1 MINKVVPRK
10 LNQSSDSKIR
20 SKEDMIDALNVSIS
34 SDERNSEGNEGVIK
48 PVKSN
53 VNISGTAFDSDGS
66 KTVLGKLE
74 DTKND
79 VVYFFVHCT
88 DQNKSGVYA
97 YDPNNY
103 FTGHNPDEIIEL
115 FTNAEFNFDQTS
127 FVKGDVTYIQT
138 KREHDGVVYED
149 TPLLFFTDNIN
160 EPRKLNVLRAYYE
173 EFVQDY
179 VVGTNSIKD
188 FITACPKAP
197 SFPITFEFVADE
209 NLPYSEFR
217 NINGFQFAYQMI
229 YKDQNV
235 SAIST
240 ISEIAVPP
248 SYITHGASELPMPLN
263 QHNVCRLTIPIDD
276 MSFEVEK
283 VKILARRGNDGQFFE
298 IQEVD
303 TTPAGITLLGVPP
316 DAILDFLQ
324 NNNPLNLG
332 TNTELVFDFKND
344 TVNKIVS
351 SEDQSK
357 QFDTLPKRAEAQSI
371 VDNRLF
377 YGNYVEGFD
386 NVETDAT
393 ITPVSFE
400 RSLDFTD
407 YELKVLPATCASE
420 VFSDTAT
427 EEQLTGPVLT
437 KVNKNSAFVLDP
449 IDIPE
454 VGIQAGDKINFSFS
468 ITPNQNWHVYN
479 VEDDEDDGNILH
491 NTRQLGDRFNKPES
505 PESGSPFYVEELGAN
520 YDKFWQ
526 SSISDGGSADPE
538 DQFSVR
544 DTDGVSKNDSVD
556 FPITWKS
563 ADGTSRAATYGTC
576 VSNPLII
583 KGGEITISIVIEATT
598 TVSRTG
604 IVDYITHLITGA
616 DLPAGLSS
624 SAFTVL
630 TNNINNTYT
639 FDLDLE
645 SGQEFPMSSQ
655 FGKLITICGDK
666 VTAGTSGKQ
675 QGCFIVD
682 KATVEMGFFKDNL
695 YNQPLD
701 TTLNVSNGFR
711 GEGSGWD
718 NDLGEPIKRRIGV
731 YIKNITQ
738 ATTKTCLRSVVPNS
752 LWRAFDFNT
761 NQFFTPVLNHG
772 AGLLPEDSSQF
783 ETQQQ
788 LIADQF
794 TESGPF
800 TRFIGRLEGFNFNGE
815 DSEGRSRFSCLDG
828 LGCLGGSDGAQF
840 DDPSEDNPS
849 GGFNVVD
856 GQFSNDSDYDLTDV
870 TLGFDGIFPI
880 IGSGG
885 QLLGS
890 AQMRRIVVSNANAN
904 AFTANT
910 GAIIDNSFPIIPF
923 IRENNIGL
931 IQDASTLIFTGFVNR
946 VASIFNI
953 TFFTELQSD
962 SSFRSFKSG
971 ASHAFGVV
979 YYDQRGRCSNVY
991 PIGTALSPPYYLRQ
1005 NDQYGRVAMQ
1015 IQINHD
1021 APDYAETFQIVY
1033 AGNTSVSDFVQYSTA
1048 GAFVA
1053 TDDSSENKGNIF
1065 VSLNHLQVND
1075 DVSYTEARGN
1085 RSPEGARDIYT
1096 YKEGDILRVISYY
1109 ESSDPV
1115 EGRIFVDDS
1124 HDFEVL
1130 DYRVLGADPQE
1141 NPLYDSNITDL
1152 AGDSFEAHKA
1162 KQGAFLVLKNNPT
1175 ALGFNFESVKAG
1187 EGAINAQSHNWN
1199 KRTVVE
1205 IFSPKDVAEEDEL
1218 FFYETSNV
1226 FPISEHNNQI
1236 TIDNG
1241 DVWWR
1246 KVAVNMPNVA
1256 FDLSSGLFSSII
1268 GNPVSAGGDGS
1279 EANFVSYSLETQAFN
1294 DSVRNADVTGKGKT
1308 KVIVPN
1314 DQEVR
1319 RTASISFSD
1328 KNNPASKL
1336 FTITSFNPIKAQFK
1350 DLPAAHGSINY
1361 LVDQQ
1366 DSLFVLQSDRSS
1378 SVPVNRN
1385 IITTASNDQSLVA
1398 ASNVL
1403 GVQRYYAGQNGCDDN
1418 PESVCVVGNNIYF
1431 ANKTSR
1437 EVYKFNPSSG
1447 VSVISEQGMK
1457 SFFRLLFK
1465 ELENQEGLSKVVG
1478 GYDPIKDEFILSV
1491 YKLNVTEDQEVVE
1504 DPPDVGTPAAGAQ
1517 TLAEVLATEGISL
1530 EELASILSELSLI
1543 SSVDQQNLKRVR
1555 FNFNNDSVVGS
1566 VDLLAFL
1573 AVLESNVETNDTKV
1587 QIEI

>member
-1 MINKVVPRK
+1 
-10 LNQSSDSKIR
+10 
-20 SKEDMIDALNVSIS
+20 
-34 SDERNSEGNEGVIK
+34 
-48 PVKSN
+48 
-53 VNISGTAFDSDGS
+53 
-66 KTVLGKLE
+66 
-74 DTKND
+74 
-79 VVYFFVHCT
+79 
-88 DQNKSGVYA
+88 
-97 YDPNNY
+97 
-103 FTGHNPDEIIEL
+103 
-115 FTNAEFNFDQTS
+115 
-127 FVKGDVTYIQT
+127 
-138 KREHDGVVYED
+138 
-149 TPLLFFTDNIN
+149 
-160 EPRKLNVLRAYYE
+160 
-173 EFVQDY
+173 
-179 VVGTNSIKD
+179 
-188 FITACPKAP
+188 
-197 SFPITFEFVADE
+197 
-209 NLPYSEFR
+209 
-217 NINGFQFAYQMI
+217 
-229 YKDQNV
+229 
-235 SAIST
+235 
-240 ISEIAVPP
+240 
-248 SYITHGASELPMPLN
+248 
-263 QHNVCRLTIPIDD
+263 
-276 MSFEVEK
+276 
-283 VKILARRGNDGQFFE
+283 
-298 IQEVD
+298 
-303 TTPAGITLLGVPP
+303 
-316 DAILDFLQ
+316 
-324 NNNPLNLG
+324 
-332 TNTELVFDFKND
+332 
-344 TVNKIVS
+344 
-351 SEDQSK
+351 
-357 QFDTLPKRAEAQSI
+357 
-371 VDNRLF
+371 
-377 YGNYVEGFD
+377 
-386 NVETDAT
+386 
-393 ITPVSFE
+393 TPVSFE

-407 YELKVLPATCASE
+407 YEIKILPATCASE
-420 VFSDTAT
+420 VFADTAT
-427 EEQLTGPVLT
+427 EEQLTGPALA

-479 VEDDEDDGNILH
+479 VEDDEDDNNILH
-491 NTRQLGDRFNKPES
+491 NTSQLGDRFDKPES
-505 PESGSPFYVEELGAN
+505 PESGNPFYVEELGAN
-520 YDKFWQ
+520 YSKFWQ
-526 SSISDGGSADPE
+526 GIMEDGFSADPE
-538 DQFSVR
+538 NQFSVR
-544 DTDGVSKNDSVD
+544 DTDGVSKGDSVD
-556 FPITWKS
+556 LPITWKS
-563 ADGTSRAATYGTC
+563 ADGTSRTATYGTC

-583 KGGEITISIVIEATT
+583 KGGKISISIVIEATT

-639 FDLDLE
+639 FDLGLE
-645 SGQEFPMSSQ
+645 SGQEFAMSSQ

-666 VTAGTSGKQ
+666 VTAGASGKQ

-695 YNQPLD
+695 YNEPLD
-701 TTLNVSNGFR
+701 DGPFR

-752 LWRAFDFNT
+752 LWKAFDFNT

-788 LIADQF
+788 FIVDQF

-840 DDPSEDNPS
+840 DESSEDNPS

-856 GQFSNDSDYDLTDV
+856 GQFSNDSDYDLTNV
-870 TLGFDGIFPI
+870 TLGIDGIFPI

-890 AQMRRIVVSNANAN
+890 AQMRRIVVSNVNAN
-904 AFTANT
+904 GFTANT

-923 IRENNIGL
+923 IRENNLGL
-931 IQDASTLIFTGFVNR
+931 VQDGTTLLFTGFVNR

-991 PIGTALSPPYYLRQ
+991 PIGTVLSPPYYLRE

-1015 IQINHD
+1015 IQMNHD

-1053 TDDSSENKGNIF
+1053 TDDGSENKGNIF

-1075 DVSYTEARGN
+1075 DVSYTQARGN

-1130 DYRVLGADPQE
+1130 DYRVLGADPTE
-1141 NPLYDSNITDL
+1141 NPLYDPNSNTD
-1152 AGDSFEAHKA
+1152 GEVVHKA

-1175 ALGFNFESVKAG
+1175 ALGFSFESVKAG
-1187 EGAINAQSHNWN
+1187 EGSINAQSHNWN
-1199 KRTVVE
+1199 KRTIVE

-1246 KVAVNMPNVA
+1246 KVAVNMPNIA
-1256 FDLSSGLFSSII
+1256 FDQSSGLFTGLI
-1268 GNPVSAGGDGS
+1268 GNPVSLGGGGS

-1350 DLPAAHGSINY
+1350 DIPAAHGSINY

-1366 DSLFVLQSDRSS
+1366 DSLFVLQ
-1378 SVPVNRN
+1378 
-1385 IITTASNDQSLVA
+1385 
-1398 ASNVL
+1398 
-1403 GVQRYYAGQNGCDDN
+1403 
-1418 PESVCVVGNNIYF
+1418 
-1431 ANKTSR
+1431 
-1437 EVYKFNPSSG
+1437 
-1447 VSVISEQGMK
+1447 
-1457 SFFRLLFK
+1457 
-1465 ELENQEGLSKVVG
+1465 
-1478 GYDPIKDEFILSV
+1478 
-1491 YKLNVTEDQEVVE
+1491 
-1504 DPPDVGTPAAGAQ
+1504 
-1517 TLAEVLATEGISL
+1517 
-1530 EELASILSELSLI
+1530 
-1543 SSVDQQNLKRVR
+1543 
-1555 FNFNNDSVVGS
+1555 
-1566 VDLLAFL
+1566 
-1573 AVLESNVETNDTKV
+1573 
-1587 QIEI
+1587 

>member
-149 TPLLFFTDNIN
+149 TPFLFFTDNIN

-217 NINGFQFAYQMI
+217 NINGFQFAYQMV

-357 QFDTLPKRAEAQSI
+357 QFDALPKRAEAQSI

-407 YELKVLPATCASE
+407 YELKVVPATCASE
-420 VFSDTAT
+420 VFAKTAT
-427 EEQLTGPVLT
+427 EDQLSGPRIAKL
-437 KVNKNSAFVLDP
+437 NKNSAFVLDP
-449 IDIPE
+449 VDIPE
-454 VGIQAGDKINFSFS
+454 VGVEAGDKITFSFS
-468 ITPNQNWHVYN
+468 ITPKQNWHVYN
-479 VEDDEDDGNILH
+479 VEDDAGDNNILH
-491 NTRQLGDRFNKPES
+491 NTQQLGDFFNEPFPP
-505 PESGSPFYVEELGAN
+505 PESGNPNYVEELGAV
-520 YDKFWQ
+520 YTKFWQ
-526 SSISDGGSADPE
+526 KFAEDEPE
-538 DQFSVR
+538 VNDIDQFSVR
-544 DTDGVSKNDSVD
+544 DTDGVSRNSSVD
-556 FPITWKS
+556 SAIIWKNV
-563 ADGTSRAATYGTC
+563 DGSSRAAVYGTC

-583 KGGEITISIVIEATT
+583 KGGEVSISIVIQATT
-598 TVSRTG
+598 TVSRTD
-604 IVDYITHLITGA
+604 IVDYITHLITGE

-624 SAFTVL
+624 NVFTVL

-639 FDLDLE
+639 FDLGFDNV
-645 SGQEFPMSSQ
+645 SGEEFSMSSQ
-655 FGKLITICGDK
+655 FGKLITVCGDPT
-666 VTAGTSGKQ
+666 TAGTSGKQ

-682 KATVEMGFFKDNL
+682 KATVEIGFFKDSL
-695 YNQPLD
+695 YNEPLD
-701 TTLNVSNGFR
+701 SGAFR

-718 NDLGEPIKRRIGV
+718 NDSGQAIKRRIGI
-731 YIKNITQ
+731 YIKSITE
-738 ATTKTCLRSVVPNS
+738 ATTKTCLRNVVVNS
-752 LWRAFDFNT
+752 PWKAVDFST
-761 NQFFTPVLNHG
+761 QFGFFTPALDIGPANI
-772 AGLLPEDSSQF
+772 EDSTAIP
-783 ETQQQ
+783 EA
-788 LIADQF
+788 IAEQF
-794 TESGPF
+794 TEAGPF
-800 TRFIGRLEGFNFNGE
+800 TRFIGRLQGFNFNGE

-828 LGCLGGSDGAQF
+828 LGGLGGSDGSQVNNL
-840 DDPSEDNPS
+840 DPASPFFGVIDSNYDEVKVLL
-849 GGFNVVD
+849 GFNELV
-856 GQFSNDSDYDLTDV
+856 SNFTS
-870 TLGFDGIFPI
+870 GF
-880 IGSGG
+880 GG
-885 QLLGS
+885 ELLGS
-890 AQMRRIVVSNANAN
+890 AQMRGVSQQQIISGAPRAQ
-904 AFTANT
+904 T
-910 GAIIDNSFPIIPF
+910 GAIIDNTFPIMPFTRETPNNDSLGIPESFTVNVGDGFLHFSGF
-923 IRENNIGL
+923 INL
-931 IQDASTLIFTGFVNR
+931 VPSF
-946 VASIFNI
+946 FNI

-1015 IQINHD
+1015 IQMNHD
-1021 APDYAETFQIVY
+1021 APDYAEAFQIVY

-1048 GAFVA
+1048 GAYVA
-1053 TDDSSENKGNIF
+1053 IDDNSENKGNIF
-1065 VSLNHLQVND
+1065 VSLNHLQVNE

-1109 ESSDPV
+1109 ESSDPI

-1130 DYRVLGADPQE
+1130 DYRVLGADPEE

-1175 ALGFNFESVKAG
+1175 AVGFNFESVKAG

-1199 KRTVVE
+1199 KRTIVE
-1205 IFSPKDVAEEDEL
+1205 IFSPKDVAAEDEL

-1236 TIDNG
+1236 TINNG

-1246 KVAVNMPNVA
+1246 KVAVNMPN
-1256 FDLSSGLFSSII
+1256 LSGPSNLFTSII
-1268 GNPVSAGGDGS
+1268 GNPVSSGGDGS

-1350 DLPAAHGSINY
+1350 DLPAAHGNINY

-1465 ELENQEGLSKVVG
+1465 ELEDQEGLSKVVG

-1543 SSVDQQNLKRVR
+1543 SNVDQENLNRVR

>member
-1 MINKVVPRK
+1 MC
-10 LNQSSDSKIR
+10 IR
-20 SKEDMIDALNVSIS
+20 
-34 SDERNSEGNEGVIK
+34 
-48 PVKSN
+48 
-53 VNISGTAFDSDGS
+53 
-66 KTVLGKLE
+66 
-74 DTKND
+74 
-79 VVYFFVHCT
+79 
-88 DQNKSGVYA
+88 
-97 YDPNNY
+97 
-103 FTGHNPDEIIEL
+103 
-115 FTNAEFNFDQTS
+115 
-127 FVKGDVTYIQT
+127 
-138 KREHDGVVYED
+138 
-149 TPLLFFTDNIN
+149 
-160 EPRKLNVLRAYYE
+160 
-173 EFVQDY
+173 
-179 VVGTNSIKD
+179 
-188 FITACPKAP
+188 
-197 SFPITFEFVADE
+197 
-209 NLPYSEFR
+209 
-217 NINGFQFAYQMI
+217 
-229 YKDQNV
+229 
-235 SAIST
+235 
-240 ISEIAVPP
+240 
-248 SYITHGASELPMPLN
+248 
-263 QHNVCRLTIPIDD
+263 
-276 MSFEVEK
+276 
-283 VKILARRGNDGQFFE
+283 
-298 IQEVD
+298 
-303 TTPAGITLLGVPP
+303 
-316 DAILDFLQ
+316 
-324 NNNPLNLG
+324 
-332 TNTELVFDFKND
+332 
-344 TVNKIVS
+344 
-351 SEDQSK
+351 
-357 QFDTLPKRAEAQSI
+357 
-371 VDNRLF
+371 
-377 YGNYVEGFD
+377 
-386 NVETDAT
+386 
-393 ITPVSFE
+393 
-400 RSLDFTD
+400 
-407 YELKVLPATCASE
+407 
-420 VFSDTAT
+420 
-427 EEQLTGPVLT
+427 
-437 KVNKNSAFVLDP
+437 
-449 IDIPE
+449 
-454 VGIQAGDKINFSFS
+454 
-468 ITPNQNWHVYN
+468 
-479 VEDDEDDGNILH
+479 
-491 NTRQLGDRFNKPES
+491 DR
-505 PESGSPFYVEELGAN
+505 
-520 YDKFWQ
+520 
-526 SSISDGGSADPE
+526 
-538 DQFSVR
+538 
-544 DTDGVSKNDSVD
+544 
-556 FPITWKS
+556 
-563 ADGTSRAATYGTC
+563 
-576 VSNPLII
+576 
-583 KGGEITISIVIEATT
+583 
-598 TVSRTG
+598 
-604 IVDYITHLITGA
+604 
-616 DLPAGLSS
+616 
-624 SAFTVL
+624 
-630 TNNINNTYT
+630 
-639 FDLDLE
+639 
-645 SGQEFPMSSQ
+645 

-666 VTAGTSGKQ
+666 VTAGSSGKQ

-772 AGLLPEDSSQF
+772 AGLLPEDASGF
-783 ETQQQ
+783 ENQQQ
-788 LIADQF
+788 LIVDQF

-828 LGCLGGSDGAQF
+828 LGCLAGSDGAQF
-840 DDPSEDNPS
+840 QEPSEDNPS
-849 GGFNVVD
+849 GGFNIVD
-856 GQFSNDSDYDLTDV
+856 GEFSNDSDYDLTNV
-870 TLGFDGIFPI
+870 ILGIDGIFPI
-880 IGSGG
+880 VGSGG
-885 QLLGS
+885 QLLGT
-890 AQMRRIVVSNANAN
+890 AQMRRLNPPFEVSNA
-904 AFTANT
+904 FIANT

-931 IQDASTLIFTGFVNR
+931 VETGSTLRFTGFVNR

-991 PIGTALSPPYYLRQ
+991 PIGTVLSPPYYLRE

-1015 IQINHD
+1015 IQMNHD

-1053 TDDSSENKGNIF
+1053 TDDGSENKGNIF

-1075 DVSYTEARGN
+1075 DVSYTQARGN

-1130 DYRVLGADPQE
+1130 DYRVLGADPTE
-1141 NPLYDSNITDL
+1141 NPLYDPNSNTD
-1152 AGDSFEAHKA
+1152 GEVVHKA

-1246 KVAVNMPNVA
+1246 KVAVNMPN
-1256 FDLSSGLFSSII
+1256 LSLGEGSGLFTSII
-1268 GNPVSAGGDGS
+1268 GNPVSVDGAGS

-1350 DLPAAHGSINY
+1350 DIPAAHGSINY

-1465 ELENQEGLSKVVG
+1465 ELEDQEGLSKVVG

-1504 DPPDVGTPAAGAQ
+1504 DPPDAGTPAAGAQ

-1530 EELASILSELSLI
+1530 EELASILSELSI
-1543 SSVDQQNLKRVR
+1543 NPNVDQQNLNRIR
-1555 FNFNNDSVVGS
+1555 LDASEDNALNNA
-1566 VDLLAFL
+1566 DLFAFF
-1573 AVLESNVETNDTKV
+1573 AVFDSNVETNDTKV

>member
-931 IQDASTLIFTGFVNR
+931 VQDASTLIFTGFVNR

-953 TFFTELQSD
+953 TFFTQLQSD

>member
-103 FTGHNPDEIIEL
+103 FTGHNPDEIIEI

-173 EFVQDY
+173 DFVQDY

-217 NINGFQFAYQMI
+217 NINGFQFAYQMV

-303 TTPAGITLLGVPP
+303 TAPAGFLLLGVTGE
-316 DAILDFLQ
+316 ALSALIGEIFEEG
-324 NNNPLNLG
+324 NPLNLG
-332 TNTELVFDFKND
+332 DDTELVFDFKND

-351 SEDQSK
+351 GEDQSK

-407 YELKVLPATCASE
+407 YEIKILPATCASE
-420 VFSDTAT
+420 VFADTAT
-427 EEQLTGPVLT
+427 EEQLTGPVLP

-454 VGIQAGDKINFSFS
+454 VGVEAGDKINFSFS

-491 NTRQLGDRFNKPES
+491 NTTQLGDRFDKPES

-520 YDKFWQ
+520 YNKFWQ
-526 SSISDGGSADPE
+526 SSVSEGSG
-538 DQFSVR
+538 QNFSVR
-544 DTDGVSKNDSVD
+544 DTDGVSKGDNVD
-556 FPITWKS
+556 FPIVWKS
-563 ADGTSRAATYGTC
+563 QDGISREAVYGTC

-583 KGGEITISIVIEATT
+583 KGGEISISIVIEATT
-598 TVSRTG
+598 TASRTD

-639 FDLDLE
+639 FDLELE
-645 SGQEFPMSSQ
+645 SGQQFPMSSQ
-655 FGKLITICGDK
+655 FGKLITICSDK
-666 VTAGTSGKQ
+666 INAGTSGKQ

-718 NDLGEPIKRRIGV
+718 NDLGQPIKRRIGV

-738 ATTKTCLRSVVPNS
+738 VTTKTCLRSVVPNS
-752 LWRAFDFNT
+752 PWKAVDFSGT
-761 NQFFTPVLNHG
+761 LAISDPLLNHG
-772 AGLLPEDSSQF
+772 PLLITEDTFSNSSQF
-783 ETQQQ
+783 EAQQQ
-788 LIADQF
+788 SIADQF

-828 LGCLGGSDGAQF
+828 LGCLGGSDGNQI
-840 DDPSEDNPS
+840 S
-849 GGFNVVD
+849 GGDFVEIVD
-856 GQFSNDSDYDLTDV
+856 GEPLNNSFYDEVDV
-870 TLGFDGIFPI
+870 LLGIDGIVSI
-880 IGSGG
+880 TGSGG

-890 AQMRRIVVSNANAN
+890 AQMRRVNAPFGNS
-904 AFTANT
+904 FTANT
-910 GAIIDNSFPIIPF
+910 GAIIDNSFPVIPF
-923 IRENNIGL
+923 ITENTNNQGNVTQGAAGENL
-931 IQDASTLIFTGFVNR
+931 LFTGFINR

-953 TFFTELQSD
+953 TFFTQLQSD

-991 PIGTALSPPYYLRQ
+991 PIGTALSPPYYLRE

-1021 APDYAETFQIVY
+1021 APDYAEAFQIVY

-1053 TDDSSENKGNIF
+1053 TDDNSENKGNIF

-1130 DYRVLGADPQE
+1130 DYRVLGADPEE
-1141 NPLYDSNITDL
+1141 NPLYDSNSEDGTVP
-1152 AGDSFEAHKA
+1152 HKA

-1175 ALGFNFESVKAG
+1175 ALGFSFESVKAG

-1199 KRTVVE
+1199 KRKVVE

-1246 KVAVNMPNVA
+1246 KVAVNMPNLA
-1256 FDLSSGLFSSII
+1256 FDPSSGLFTSII
-1268 GNPVSAGGDGS
+1268 GNPVSVDGAGS

-1294 DSVRNADVTGKGKT
+1294 DSVRNADVT
-1308 KVIVPN
+1308 
-1314 DQEVR
+1314 
-1319 RTASISFSD
+1319 
-1328 KNNPASKL
+1328 
-1336 FTITSFNPIKAQFK
+1336 
-1350 DLPAAHGSINY
+1350 
-1361 LVDQQ
+1361 
-1366 DSLFVLQSDRSS
+1366 
-1378 SVPVNRN
+1378 
-1385 IITTASNDQSLVA
+1385 
-1398 ASNVL
+1398 
-1403 GVQRYYAGQNGCDDN
+1403 
-1418 PESVCVVGNNIYF
+1418 
-1431 ANKTSR
+1431 
-1437 EVYKFNPSSG
+1437 
-1447 VSVISEQGMK
+1447 
-1457 SFFRLLFK
+1457 
-1465 ELENQEGLSKVVG
+1465 
-1478 GYDPIKDEFILSV
+1478 
-1491 YKLNVTEDQEVVE
+1491 
-1504 DPPDVGTPAAGAQ
+1504 
-1517 TLAEVLATEGISL
+1517 
-1530 EELASILSELSLI
+1530 
-1543 SSVDQQNLKRVR
+1543 
-1555 FNFNNDSVVGS
+1555 
-1566 VDLLAFL
+1566 
-1573 AVLESNVETNDTKV
+1573 
-1587 QIEI
+1587 

>member
-420 VFSDTAT
+420 VFADTAT

-953 TFFTELQSD
+953 TFFTQLQSD

>member
-53 VNISGTAFDSDGS
+53 VNISGTAFDFDGS

-103 FTGHNPDEIIEL
+103 FTGHNPDEIIEI

-173 EFVQDY
+173 DFVQDY

-217 NINGFQFAYQMI
+217 NINGFQFAYQMV
-229 YKDQNV
+229 YRDQNV

-303 TTPAGITLLGVPP
+303 TAPAGFVLLGFTSEDIFDV
-316 DAILDFLQ
+316 LDEG
-324 NNNPLNLG
+324 NPLNLG

-377 YGNYVEGFD
+377 YGNYVEGFN

-407 YELKVLPATCASE
+407 YEIKVLPATCASE
-420 VFSDTAT
+420 VFADTAT
-427 EEQLTGPVLT
+427 EEQLTGPVLP

-491 NTRQLGDRFNKPES
+491 NTVQLGDRFNKPES

-520 YDKFWQ
+520 YNKFWQ
-526 SSISDGGSADPE
+526 SNIYDSSVGGQSE
-538 DQFSVR
+538 NQFSVR

-563 ADGTSRAATYGTC
+563 IDGTSRAATYGTC

-639 FDLDLE
+639 FDLELE

-666 VTAGTSGKQ
+666 VTAGSSGKQ

-772 AGLLPEDSSQF
+772 AGLLPEDASGF
-783 ETQQQ
+783 ENQQQ
-788 LIADQF
+788 LIVDQF

-800 TRFIGRLEGFNFNGE
+800 TRFIGRLQGFNFNGE

-828 LGCLGGSDGAQF
+828 LGCLAGSDGAQF
-840 DDPSEDNPS
+840 QEPSEDNPS
-849 GGFNVVD
+849 GGFNIVD
-856 GQFSNDSDYDLTDV
+856 GEFSNDSDYDLTNV
-870 TLGFDGIFPI
+870 ILGIDGIFPI
-880 IGSGG
+880 VGSGG
-885 QLLGS
+885 QLLGT
-890 AQMRRIVVSNANAN
+890 AQMRRLNPPFEVSNA
-904 AFTANT
+904 FIANT

-931 IQDASTLIFTGFVNR
+931 VETGSTLRFTGFVNR

-1021 APDYAETFQIVY
+1021 APDYAEAFQIVY

-1053 TDDSSENKGNIF
+1053 ADNNSENKGNIF

-1115 EGRIFVDDS
+1115 EGRIFVDDN

-1130 DYRVLGADPQE
+1130 DYRVLGADPEE
-1141 NPLYDSNITDL
+1141 NPLYDSNSEDGTVP
-1152 AGDSFEAHKA
+1152 HKA

-1246 KVAVNMPNVA
+1246 KVAVNMPNLA
-1256 FDLSSGLFSSII
+1256 FDPSSGLFTSII
-1268 GNPVSAGGDGS
+1268 GNPVSVGGAGS

-1350 DLPAAHGSINY
+1350 DLPAAHGNINY

-1398 ASNVL
+1398 ASSVL

-1465 ELENQEGLSKVVG
+1465 ELEDQEGLSKVVG

-1504 DPPDVGTPAAGAQ
+1504 DPPDAGTPAAGAQ

-1530 EELASILSELSLI
+1530 EELASILSELSI
-1543 SSVDQQNLKRVR
+1543 NPNVDQQNLNRIR
-1555 FNFNNDSVVGS
+1555 LDASEDNALNNA
-1566 VDLLAFL
+1566 DLFAFF
-1573 AVLESNVETNDTKV
+1573 AVFDSNVETNDTKV

>member
-1 MINKVVPRK
+1 M
-10 LNQSSDSKIR
+10 
-20 SKEDMIDALNVSIS
+20 
-34 SDERNSEGNEGVIK
+34 
-48 PVKSN
+48 
-53 VNISGTAFDSDGS
+53 
-66 KTVLGKLE
+66 
-74 DTKND
+74 
-79 VVYFFVHCT
+79 
-88 DQNKSGVYA
+88 
-97 YDPNNY
+97 
-103 FTGHNPDEIIEL
+103 
-115 FTNAEFNFDQTS
+115 
-127 FVKGDVTYIQT
+127 
-138 KREHDGVVYED
+138 YED

-217 NINGFQFAYQMI
+217 NINGFQFAYQMV

-248 SYITHGASELPMPLN
+248 SYITHGASALPMPLN

-303 TTPAGITLLGVPP
+303 TAPAGFLLLGVTGE
-316 DAILDFLQ
+316 ALATLVVNIIEAG
-324 NNNPLNLG
+324 NPLNLG
-332 TNTELVFDFKND
+332 DDTELVFDFKND

-351 SEDQSK
+351 GEDQSK

-377 YGNYVEGFD
+377 YGNYVEGFN

-407 YELKVLPATCASE
+407 YEIKILPATCASE
-420 VFSDTAT
+420 VFADTAT
-427 EEQLTGPVLT
+427 EDQLTGPKIAKL
-437 KVNKNSAFVLDP
+437 NKNSAFVLDP

-454 VGIQAGDKINFSFS
+454 VGVEAGDKINFSFS
-468 ITPNQNWHVYN
+468 ITPSQNWHVYN
-479 VEDDEDDGNILH
+479 VDDDEDDNNILH
-491 NTRQLGDRFNKPES
+491 NTGQLGDRFNRPDTES
-505 PESGSPFYVEELGAN
+505 AFIEELGN
-520 YDKFWQ
+520 EHYSKFWQ
-526 SSISDGGSADPE
+526 KFAENESLVDNIN
-538 DQFSVR
+538 QFSVR
-544 DTDGVSKNDSVD
+544 DADGVSQGDNID
-556 FPITWKS
+556 FPIVWKS
-563 ADGTSRAATYGTC
+563 QDGTSREAVYGTC

-583 KGGEITISIVIEATT
+583 KGGEVSISIVIQATT
-598 TVSRTG
+598 TVSRTD

-616 DLPAGLSS
+616 DLPIGLSS

-639 FDLDLE
+639 FDLGLE
-645 SGQEFPMSSQ
+645 SGQQFPMSSQ
-655 FGKLITICGDK
+655 FGKLITICSDK
-666 VTAGTSGKQ
+666 INAGTSGKQ

-695 YNQPLD
+695 YNEPLD
-701 TTLNVSNGFR
+701 DGPFR

-718 NDLGEPIKRRIGV
+718 NDLGQAIKRRIGV

-752 LWRAFDFNT
+752 LWKVFDFSAAFATSSPLLN
-761 NQFFTPVLNHG
+761 NGPVL
-772 AGLLPEDSSQF
+772 LSEDSSQF
-783 ETQQQ
+783 EAQQQ
-788 LIADQF
+788 LISDQF
-794 TESGPF
+794 TEAGPF

-828 LGCLGGSDGAQF
+828 LGGLGGSDGSQI
-840 DDPSEDNPS
+840 PSFGS
-849 GGFNVVD
+849 GATI
-856 GQFSNDSDYDLTDV
+856 SSDYDETDV
-870 TLGFDGIFPI
+870 LLSIDGIVSI
-880 IGSGG
+880 TGSGG
-885 QLLGS
+885 ELLGS
-890 AQMRRIVVSNANAN
+890 AQMRRVDPEFGNG
-904 AFTANT
+904 FTANT
-910 GAIIDNSFPIIPF
+910 GAIIDNSFPVMPF
-923 IRENNIGL
+923 TQETEGNNSVGTPDSAVAGQGSNFL
-931 IQDASTLIFTGFVNR
+931 FSGFVNL

-1015 IQINHD
+1015 IQMNHD

-1033 AGNTSVSDFVQYSTA
+1033 AGNTSVSDFVQYTTA
-1048 GAFVA
+1048 GAFVS

-1085 RSPEGARDIYT
+1085 RSPEGARDIST

-1130 DYRVLGADPQE
+1130 DYRVLGADSTE
-1141 NPLYDSNITDL
+1141 NPLYDSNSEDGTVP
-1152 AGDSFEAHKA
+1152 HKA

-1175 ALGFNFESVKAG
+1175 ALGFSFESVKAG

-1246 KVAVNMPNVA
+1246 KVAVNMPN
-1256 FDLSSGLFSSII
+1256 LSLGEDSGLFTSII
-1268 GNPVSAGGDGS
+1268 GNPVSLDGAGS

-1350 DLPAAHGSINY
+1350 DIPAAHGSINY

-1447 VSVISEQGMK
+1447 VSVISEEGMK

-1465 ELENQEGLSKVVG
+1465 ELEDQEGLSKVVG

-1543 SSVDQQNLKRVR
+1543 PNVDQENLNRVR
-1555 FNFNNDSVVGS
+1555 FNFNNDSAVGG

-1573 AVLESNVETNDTKV
+1573 AVLNTDIETNDTKV

>member
-1 MINKVVPRK
+1 
-10 LNQSSDSKIR
+10 
-20 SKEDMIDALNVSIS
+20 
-34 SDERNSEGNEGVIK
+34 
-48 PVKSN
+48 
-53 VNISGTAFDSDGS
+53 
-66 KTVLGKLE
+66 
-74 DTKND
+74 

-598 TVSRTG
+598 
-604 IVDYITHLITGA
+604 
-616 DLPAGLSS
+616 
-624 SAFTVL
+624 
-630 TNNINNTYT
+630 
-639 FDLDLE
+639 
-645 SGQEFPMSSQ
+645 
-655 FGKLITICGDK
+655 
-666 VTAGTSGKQ
+666 
-675 QGCFIVD
+675 
-682 KATVEMGFFKDNL
+682 
-695 YNQPLD
+695 
-701 TTLNVSNGFR
+701 
-711 GEGSGWD
+711 
-718 NDLGEPIKRRIGV
+718 
-731 YIKNITQ
+731 
-738 ATTKTCLRSVVPNS
+738 
-752 LWRAFDFNT
+752 
-761 NQFFTPVLNHG
+761 
-772 AGLLPEDSSQF
+772 
-783 ETQQQ
+783 
-788 LIADQF
+788 
-794 TESGPF
+794 
-800 TRFIGRLEGFNFNGE
+800 
-815 DSEGRSRFSCLDG
+815 
-828 LGCLGGSDGAQF
+828 
-840 DDPSEDNPS
+840 
-849 GGFNVVD
+849 
-856 GQFSNDSDYDLTDV
+856 
-870 TLGFDGIFPI
+870 
-880 IGSGG
+880 
-885 QLLGS
+885 
-890 AQMRRIVVSNANAN
+890 
-904 AFTANT
+904 
-910 GAIIDNSFPIIPF
+910 
-923 IRENNIGL
+923 
-931 IQDASTLIFTGFVNR
+931 
-946 VASIFNI
+946 
-953 TFFTELQSD
+953 
-962 SSFRSFKSG
+962 
-971 ASHAFGVV
+971 
-979 YYDQRGRCSNVY
+979 
-991 PIGTALSPPYYLRQ
+991 
-1005 NDQYGRVAMQ
+1005 
-1015 IQINHD
+1015 
-1021 APDYAETFQIVY
+1021 
-1033 AGNTSVSDFVQYSTA
+1033 
-1048 GAFVA
+1048 
-1053 TDDSSENKGNIF
+1053 
-1065 VSLNHLQVND
+1065 
-1075 DVSYTEARGN
+1075 
-1085 RSPEGARDIYT
+1085 
-1096 YKEGDILRVISYY
+1096 
-1109 ESSDPV
+1109 
-1115 EGRIFVDDS
+1115 
-1124 HDFEVL
+1124 
-1130 DYRVLGADPQE
+1130 
-1141 NPLYDSNITDL
+1141 
-1152 AGDSFEAHKA
+1152 
-1162 KQGAFLVLKNNPT
+1162 
-1175 ALGFNFESVKAG
+1175 
-1187 EGAINAQSHNWN
+1187 
-1199 KRTVVE
+1199 
-1205 IFSPKDVAEEDEL
+1205 
-1218 FFYETSNV
+1218 
-1226 FPISEHNNQI
+1226 
-1236 TIDNG
+1236 
-1241 DVWWR
+1241 
-1246 KVAVNMPNVA
+1246 
-1256 FDLSSGLFSSII
+1256 
-1268 GNPVSAGGDGS
+1268 
-1279 EANFVSYSLETQAFN
+1279 
-1294 DSVRNADVTGKGKT
+1294 
-1308 KVIVPN
+1308 
-1314 DQEVR
+1314 
-1319 RTASISFSD
+1319 
-1328 KNNPASKL
+1328 
-1336 FTITSFNPIKAQFK
+1336 
-1350 DLPAAHGSINY
+1350 
-1361 LVDQQ
+1361 
-1366 DSLFVLQSDRSS
+1366 
-1378 SVPVNRN
+1378 
-1385 IITTASNDQSLVA
+1385 
-1398 ASNVL
+1398 
-1403 GVQRYYAGQNGCDDN
+1403 
-1418 PESVCVVGNNIYF
+1418 
-1431 ANKTSR
+1431 
-1437 EVYKFNPSSG
+1437 
-1447 VSVISEQGMK
+1447 
-1457 SFFRLLFK
+1457 
-1465 ELENQEGLSKVVG
+1465 
-1478 GYDPIKDEFILSV
+1478 
-1491 YKLNVTEDQEVVE
+1491 
-1504 DPPDVGTPAAGAQ
+1504 
-1517 TLAEVLATEGISL
+1517 
-1530 EELASILSELSLI
+1530 
-1543 SSVDQQNLKRVR
+1543 
-1555 FNFNNDSVVGS
+1555 
-1566 VDLLAFL
+1566 
-1573 AVLESNVETNDTKV
+1573 
-1587 QIEI
+1587 